1 MARKKHKENIKP
13 ASKKTEEAKD
23 ISPFASIVL
32 KEKKEEIKKTPQKP
46 ISKTSGKKPH
56 EIVQGY
62 NPNASFADILYA
74 FEHTGNPYSM
84 PDSKKKKIAEKKTDF
99 GAILDQWE
107 GKSSPKKKSKGV
119 SEPEKKSEYKP
130 TKSFADILSQFEGT
144 SPEGGNKIAKSK
156 PVFEKPVEKSFFRE
170 EDEDYKRDP
179 NSSWSILG
187 KNDSYVRPEKKND
200 LKKQQKAKD
209 TEKKEEYKRTS
220 SPYKATK
227 DFADILS
234 SFEGEKKKEIEK
246 LPIENEPKKKVPS
259 KLDDVKILSENN
271 LFKKEDE
278 DNKRAKNASW
288 SVLGSNDSFVRPE
301 PKKEEA
307 PVEKAEETVEIK
319 RVSEPYK
326 ATKDFGAILS
336 CYEAK
341 KDSSPKLEI
350 AIPNT
355 EDIFD
360 EPVSA
365 NNLFK
370 KEDEENKRAEN
381 ASWSILGG
389 NDSFVRPQPKAEE
402 PAVEK
407 TPIVE
412 RVSEAYVPTK
422 DFSDVLKDYEE
433 KKREE
438 RRPAWSFNGNNVEY
452 DKSRVVEKRAP
463 VEAEPVKTFEEILQ
477 EKGDNK
483 KTKPQYSMSELRRM
497 LPQATLD
504 LHGETIA
511 ESEAQIKAFLEDCS
525 AAGLRKISIITGK
538 GLHSEGGVGVLRDLA
553 ERVLEESG
561 MVGEK
566 NNAPLRAGGSGA
578 LWIILKP

>member
-13 ASKKTEEAKD
+13 ASKKVEETKD
-23 ISPFASIVL
+23 VSPFASIVL
-32 KEKKEEIKKTPQKP
+32 KEKKEEPKKAPQKSMP
-46 ISKTSGKKPH
+46 KTSGKKPH

-62 NPNASFADILYA
+62 NPNASFADILFA

-107 GKSSPKKKSKGV
+107 GKSSPKKKAKS

-130 TKSFADILSQFEGT
+130 TKSFADILSQFEGG
-144 SPEGGNKIAKSK
+144 SDNLGSK
-156 PVFEKPVEKSFFRE
+156 MCKPKDEFEKPVEKSFFRD
-170 EDEDYKRDP
+170 EDEDHKRDP

-187 KNDSYVRPEKKND
+187 NNESYVRPAKKEAP
-200 LKKQQKAKD
+200 KKDQKAKSED
-209 TEKKEEYKRTS
+209 KKEYKRTS

-234 SFEGEKKKEIEK
+234 SFEGEKKKEEEK
-246 LPIENEPKKKVPS
+246 LPPVKEVKKNPPKAE
-259 KLDDVKILSENN
+259 DVKVLSENN

-288 SVLGSNDSFVRPE
+288 SVLGGNDSFVRPE
-301 PKKEEA
+301 PKKEA
-307 PVEKAEETVEIK
+307 PPVEKEKPKAEPK

-326 ATKDFGAILS
+326 ATKDFGSILS
-336 CYEAK
+336 SYESK
-341 KDSSPKLEI
+341 KDVALEPI
-350 AIPNT
+350 VPAAT
-355 EDIFD
+355 EVVFD

-370 KEDEENKRAEN
+370 KEDEDNKRAEN

-389 NDSFVRPQPKAEE
+389 NDSFVRPQVKAEE
-402 PAVEK
+402 PKEEK
-407 TPIVE
+407 APVVE
-412 RVSEAYVPTK
+412 RVSESYVPTK
-422 DFSDVLKDYEE
+422 DFSEVLKDYEN
-433 KKREE
+433 KQREE
-438 RRPAWSFNGNNVEY
+438 RRPAWSFNGNNIEY
-452 DKSRVVEKRAP
+452 DKNRVIEKRAP
-463 VEAEPVKTFEEILQ
+463 VEVEPVKTFEEILQ

-483 KTKPQYSMSELRRM
+483 KAKPQYSISELRRM